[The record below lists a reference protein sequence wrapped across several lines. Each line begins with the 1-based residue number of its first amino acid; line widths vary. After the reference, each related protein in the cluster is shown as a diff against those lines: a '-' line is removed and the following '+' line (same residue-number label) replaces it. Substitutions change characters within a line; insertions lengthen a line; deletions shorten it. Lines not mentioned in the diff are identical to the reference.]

1 MSNITVAE
9 RTDAASAAITVANTQ
24 LLLRALGESQ
34 AGLLQLL
41 LAKGLISATDLV
53 RFGLS

>member
-1 MSNITVAE
+1 MSNIIVAE
-9 RTDAASAAITVANTQ
+9 RADASSAAINVANTQ

-41 LAKGLISATDLV
+41 LAKGLISATDLI

>member
-1 MSNITVAE
+1 MSNTTVAE
-9 RTDAASAAITVANTQ
+9 RADAASVATNVANTQ

>member
-1 MSNITVAE
+1 MSNTNVAE
-9 RTDAASAAITVANTQ
+9 RTDAASAAINVANTQ

-41 LAKGLISATDLV
+41 LAKGLISATDLI